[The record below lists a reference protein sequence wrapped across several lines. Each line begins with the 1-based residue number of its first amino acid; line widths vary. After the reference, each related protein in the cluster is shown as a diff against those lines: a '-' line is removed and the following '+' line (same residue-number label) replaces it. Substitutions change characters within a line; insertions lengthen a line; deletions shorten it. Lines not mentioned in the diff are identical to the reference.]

1 MNLRNIYDS
10 RRIWKMVL
18 LAMSLVLVSVF
29 IYFSNSLVKD
39 LAKQERERMQIW
51 ADATREMVTST
62 DADVDFLL
70 SIIQGNHNIP
80 VLLVD
85 DKNNIIEQRNF
96 KLPEPNDSLKM
107 IDEYTAINKQFLQ
120 KKLNKLRKTTN
131 NIEIKIDDSTHQVL
145 YYEDSDVLRRLAYY
159 PYIQLAVMLLFIA
172 IAYFALISVKKAEQ
186 NRVWVGLSKETA
198 HQLGTPISSL
208 MAWTQMLESMGI
220 DKEIIND
227 MDTDVH
233 RLSVIADRFSKIG
246 SMPDKELTFINEA
259 VESSLNYM
267 RTRIPKHVTLTVHTD
282 DEKNCGVMLC
292 QPLFEW
298 VMENLTKN
306 AVDAMSGEGRI
317 DIVVTSDAQHA
328 HLYVK
333 DTGKGIARKN
343 FKNVFN
349 PGFTTKKRGWGL
361 GLTLVKRII
370 EEYHNGKIYVKDS
383 EMGKGTTFAIEIVAT
398 TLVSI
403 SSRPK
408 GNSWWMLVVVMA
420 FSSSYTVPA
429 STSCT
434 FAIFS
439 LPMCTPITSWV

>member
-18 LAMSLVLVSVF
+18 LAVSLVLVAVF
-29 IYFSNSLVKD
+29 IYFSNTLVKD
-39 LAKQERERMQIW
+39 LAKQERERMEIW
-51 ADATREMVTST
+51 ADATRELTTST
-62 DADVDFLL
+62 DTDVDFLFR
-70 SIIQGNHNIP
+70 IIHGNRNIP

-85 DKNNIIEQRNF
+85 EQDNIIEQRNF
-96 KLPEPNDSLKM
+96 KLPEPADTAKM
-107 IDEYTAINKQFLQ
+107 IDEYSAINKKLLD
-120 KKLNKLRKTTN
+120 KKLKKLRNSTN
-131 NIEIKIDDSTHQVL
+131 RIEIKIDDTTSQML

-159 PYIQLAVMLLFIA
+159 PYIQLAVMLLFLG

-220 DKEIIND
+220 DKEIISD

-259 VESSLNYM
+259 VESSLTYM
-267 RTRIPKHVTLTVHTD
+267 RTRIPKHVTLTVHTEED
-282 DEKNCGVMLC
+282 KNCGVMLC

-306 AVDAMSGEGRI
+306 AVDAMSGQGRI

-333 DTGKGIARKN
+333 DTGKGIPRKN

-370 EEYHNGKIYVKDS
+370 EEYHGGKIFVKES
-383 EMGKGTTFAIEIVAT
+383 EVGKGTTFSIEI
-398 TLVSI
+398 
-403 SSRPK
+403 PK
-408 GNSWWMLVVVMA
+408 VK
-420 FSSSYTVPA
+420 
-429 STSCT
+429 
-434 FAIFS
+434 
-439 LPMCTPITSWV
+439 

>member
-131 NIEIKIDDSTHQVL
+131 NIEIKIDDSTRQVL

-370 EEYHNGKIYVKDS
+370 EEYHGGKIFVKDS
-383 EMGKGTTFAIEIVAT
+383 ELGKGTTFSIEI
-398 TLVSI
+398 
-403 SSRPK
+403 PK
-408 GNSWWMLVVVMA
+408 VK
-420 FSSSYTVPA
+420 
-429 STSCT
+429 C
-434 FAIFS
+434 
-439 LPMCTPITSWV
+439 

>member
-1 MNLRNIYDS
+1 MKFHNIYDS
-10 RRIWKMVL
+10 RRIWKIVL
-18 LAMSLVLVSVF
+18 LAVSLVLVGVF

-39 LAKQERERMQIW
+39 LAKQERERMEIW
-51 ADATREMVTST
+51 ADATRELTTST
-62 DADVDFLL
+62 DTDVDFLFR
-70 SIIQGNHNIP
+70 IIRGNRNIP

-85 DKNNIIEQRNF
+85 DKGNIIEQRNF
-96 KLPEPNDSLKM
+96 ELPEPADTAKM
-107 IDEYTAINKQFLQ
+107 IDEYSETNKAFLA
-120 KKLNKLRKTTN
+120 KKHEKLRNSIN
-131 NIEIKIDDSTHQVL
+131 NIEIRIDDTTKQML

-159 PYIQLAVMLLFIA
+159 PYIQLAVMLLFLG

-208 MAWTQMLESMGI
+208 MAWTQMLETMGV
-220 DKEIIND
+220 DKEIITD

-259 VESSLNYM
+259 VESSLAYM

-282 DEKNCGVMLC
+282 DDKNCGVMLC

-306 AVDAMSGEGRI
+306 AVDAMSGQGRI

-328 HLYVK
+328 HLYIK

-370 EEYHNGKIYVKDS
+370 EEYHGGKIFVKES
-383 EMGKGTTFAIEIVAT
+383 EVGKGTTFSIEI
-398 TLVSI
+398 
-403 SSRPK
+403 PK
-408 GNSWWMLVVVMA
+408 VK
-420 FSSSYTVPA
+420 
-429 STSCT
+429 
-434 FAIFS
+434 
-439 LPMCTPITSWV
+439 